1 MTFEE
6 LLAAQG
12 VSEDVIA
19 KIVAAMK
26 ENHFTTEQNMDIR
39 YQKLKEQVDNANKLI
54 DEMKKNDKTEEMQKR
69 IGEYEDTVKNLN
81 AELEKTKL
89 DSAIRT
95 ALMDAKA
102 TDIDYMSYKLRQKGE
117 IKLDD
122 KGKIENVDNL
132 IKDLKAE
139 HPSQFESGDKGKV
152 KVAAKKLESGDNNTN
167 KGGNVT
173 RKVLDKMS
181 YLERIKFK
189 KDNPEL
195 YKELMESEPKNEMDE
210 ETTSEE

>member
-19 KIVAAMK
+19 KIIKAMS

-54 DEMKKNDKTEEMQKR
+54 DEMKKNDKTEEMQKK

-89 DSAIRT
+89 DSAIKA

-139 HPSQFESGDKGKV
+139 HPSQFESVIKQKV
-152 KVAAKKLESGDNNTN
+152 DVKKLGTDEDEGNS
-167 KGGNVT
+167 GGNT
-173 RKVLDKMS
+173 ITKEQFEKMGYTS
-181 YLERIKFK
+181 RVKLFK
-189 KDNPEL
+189 ENPEL
-195 YKELMESEPKNEMDE
+195 YKELSGKIPETVSK
-210 ETTSEE
+210 ETTEE

>member
-89 DSAIRT
+89 DSAINT
-95 ALMDAKA
+95 ALMEAKA
-102 TDIDYMSYKLRQKGE
+102 TDIDYMSYKLRQKSE

-122 KGKIENVDNL
+122 KGKIENIDNL

-139 HPSQFESGDKGKV
+139 HPSQFEAENKAKPTV
-152 KVAAKKLESGDNNTN
+152 NVKKLDSGNETLGNNDKIT
-167 KGGNVT
+167 KEQF
-173 RKVLDKMS
+173 RKMS
-181 YLERIKFK
+181 YKERI
-189 KDNPEL
+189 EL
-195 YKELMESEPKNEMDE
+195 YSKDKELYEALSGRNVEDN
-210 ETTSEE
+210 SEELK